1 MLIARRSFVL
11 GALFGAAAG
20 LPLVRALPA
29 LAAETLPDSR
39 FVGYAQQINDFEIGS
54 GQLAL
59 RKSANPQVRGF
70 ATRMIAEH
78 TEAASELAKARQ
90 ESGITFAPDPA
101 QPPHVGPILQRLSVL
116 DGPDFD
122 IAYAKAQL
130 AVLSEAE
137 QQYGANSAN
146 QGTSSSANSTG
157 VVMRFAKRE
166 YPRMMRHREYAQ
178 QLAAGF

>member
-1 MLIARRSFVL
+1 MLIARRSLVL
-11 GALFGAAAG
+11 GAIAG
-20 LPLVRALPA
+20 LPFFRALPA
-29 LAAETLPDSR
+29 LAADTLPDSR

-59 RKSANPQVRGF
+59 QKSANPQVRGF

-90 ESGITFAPDPA
+90 EAGVSYAPDPA
-101 QPPHVGPILQRLSVL
+101 EPPHTRPILQRLSAL
-116 DGPDFD
+116 DGPAFD
-122 IAYAKAQL
+122 MAYAKAQL
-130 AVLSEAE
+130 VVLSEAE

-146 QGTSSSANSTG
+146 QGGSSSANSTG

-166 YPRMMRHREYAQ
+166 YPRMTRHREFAQ
-178 QLAAGF
+178 QLAGSF

>member
-1 MLIARRSFVL
+1 MLIARRSLLV
-11 GALFGAAAG
+11 GALAG
-20 LPLVRALPA
+20 LPLVGALPA
-29 LAAETLPDSR
+29 LANESLPDSR

-59 RKSANPQVRGF
+59 SKSTNPQVRGF
-70 ATRMIAEH
+70 ATRMINEH
-78 TEAASELAKARQ
+78 TEAASELAKVRQ
-90 ESGITFAPDPA
+90 ESGITYAPDPA
-101 QPPHVGPILQRLSVL
+101 QPPHVGPILQRLSTL

-130 AVLSEAE
+130 VVLSEAE

-146 QGTSSSANSTG
+146 QGGSSSSASTG
-157 VVMRFAKRE
+157 AVMRFAKRE
-166 YPRMMRHREYAQ
+166 YPRMQRHRESAQ